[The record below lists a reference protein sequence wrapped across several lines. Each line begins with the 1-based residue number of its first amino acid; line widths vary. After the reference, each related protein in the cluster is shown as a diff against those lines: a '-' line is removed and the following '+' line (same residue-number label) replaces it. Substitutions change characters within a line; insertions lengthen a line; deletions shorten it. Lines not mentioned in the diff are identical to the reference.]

1 MPNLTLADLQGEIQ
15 ANVRTA
21 LAEDVGG
28 GDLTAQLID
37 PQREAEARV
46 ITREHATIAGRAWV
60 DEVFRQVDPRVLVT
74 WQVEDGQRVEP
85 NQMLFQLKGPAR
97 ALLTGERSALNFL
110 QLLSGTATRSQ
121 HYADLVAGTAV
132 KLLDTRKTLP
142 GLRLAQK
149 YAVTCGGCHNHRIGL
164 YDAFLIKENHIAA
177 CGGIDRAIAEAR
189 RIAPGKPVEVEVE
202 NLDEL
207 RQALEAG
214 ADIVMLDELSLDD
227 MRTAVALTAG
237 RAKLEAS
244 GGINEGTLRN
254 IAETGVDYISIGTL
268 TKDVRA
274 AHPYGSTDGFTLTL
288 YFGRTDI
295 EPLQDLAR
303 QLFEAFPCPLLLVEF
318 KRNRTWHI
326 EGIKPGAIHKLRED
340 QEDLFANALD
350 SFSRQIWRK
359 PRSRKP
365 FRYDLAILHDP
376 GEAFPP
382 SDAKALK
389 NFVRV
394 GRSLGIDVDLIERKD
409 YSRIAEYDALFIRE
423 TTNVADHTYRFA
435 KKAESEGLV
444 VMDDPVSILRCTNKV
459 YLADLLRS
467 HKLGMPATEILYKE
481 NPQELEKVGERLGF
495 PLVLKI
501 PDGSFSRGVIKVEDQ
516 EQLLAASAELFE
528 RSVLILAQEFFYT
541 EYDWRI
547 GVLNRKPIFACQ
559 YFMSKGHWQIY
570 DHSPDAEE
578 VSGDFRTMPV
588 HEAPR
593 KVVELAVKTANLIGD
608 GLYGVDLKQAGD
620 KVVVIEVNDNP
631 NIDCGVEDVYLGDDL
646 YKLVLEE
653 FVRRLEVKRRGYD

>member
-1 MPNLTLADLQGEIQ
+1 MSKLFIIVERKEDWTSYYPS
-15 ANVRTA
+15 
-21 LAEDVGG
+21 EDVV
-28 GDLTAQLID
+28 TAQEYLELPID
-37 PQREAEARV
+37 DDTGKRVQVINLCRHYKYLRHGYYCSLLAEARGHKV
-46 ITREHATIAGRAWV
+46 IPSVRTISELARKSLYSL
-60 DEVFRQVDPRVLVT
+60 VL
-74 WQVEDGQRVEP
+74 EDLDRT
-85 NQMLFQLKGPAR
+85 LYK
-97 ALLTGERSALNFL
+97 AL
-110 QLLSGTATRSQ
+110 
-121 HYADLVAGTAV
+121 
-132 KLLDTRKTLP
+132 
-142 GLRLAQK
+142 
-149 YAVTCGGCHNHRIGL
+149 
-164 YDAFLIKENHIAA
+164 
-177 CGGIDRAIAEAR
+177 
-189 RIAPGKPVEVEVE
+189 
-202 NLDEL
+202 
-207 RQALEAG
+207 
-214 ADIVMLDELSLDD
+214 
-227 MRTAVALTAG
+227 
-237 RAKLEAS
+237 
-244 GGINEGTLRN
+244 
-254 IAETGVDYISIGTL
+254 
-268 TKDVRA
+268 A

>member
-1 MPNLTLADLQGEIQ
+1 M
-15 ANVRTA
+15 
-21 LAEDVGG
+21 
-28 GDLTAQLID
+28 
-37 PQREAEARV
+37 
-46 ITREHATIAGRAWV
+46 
-60 DEVFRQVDPRVLVT
+60 
-74 WQVEDGQRVEP
+74 
-85 NQMLFQLKGPAR
+85 
-97 ALLTGERSALNFL
+97 
-110 QLLSGTATRSQ
+110 
-121 HYADLVAGTAV
+121 
-132 KLLDTRKTLP
+132 
-142 GLRLAQK
+142 
-149 YAVTCGGCHNHRIGL
+149 
-164 YDAFLIKENHIAA
+164 
-177 CGGIDRAIAEAR
+177 
-189 RIAPGKPVEVEVE
+189 
-202 NLDEL
+202 
-207 RQALEAG
+207 
-214 ADIVMLDELSLDD
+214 
-227 MRTAVALTAG
+227 
-237 RAKLEAS
+237 
-244 GGINEGTLRN
+244 
-254 IAETGVDYISIGTL
+254 
-268 TKDVRA
+268 
-274 AHPYGSTDGFTLTL
+274 
-288 YFGRTDI
+288 
-295 EPLQDLAR
+295 
-303 QLFEAFPCPLLLVEF
+303 EF

-528 RSVLILAQEFFYT
+528 RSVLILPRSSSIPSTTGVSACST
-541 EYDWRI
+541 ASRSSPASTSCPRATGRSTTTARTPRRSAAISAPCPCTRRRARWWSWR
-547 GVLNRKPIFACQ
+547 
-559 YFMSKGHWQIY
+559 
-570 DHSPDAEE
+570 
-578 VSGDFRTMPV
+578 
-588 HEAPR
+588 
-593 KVVELAVKTANLIGD
+593 
-608 GLYGVDLKQAGD
+608 
-620 KVVVIEVNDNP
+620 
-631 NIDCGVEDVYLGDDL
+631 
-646 YKLVLEE
+646 
-653 FVRRLEVKRRGYD
+653 